1 MTPNLDHIKT
11 HDMKKLILFTSL
23 IVIISTCTQCSSD
36 DDLRFTNLSNDSTE
50 NLNQILST
58 DSIAYDTVKDYSND
72 PPKDKDP
79 YIKSHTP

>member
-11 HDMKKLILFTSL
+11 HDMKKIILFTSFIFIL
-23 IVIISTCTQCSSD
+23 STFIQCVSD
-36 DDLRFTNLSNDSTE
+36 DDLRSTNLSIDSTSY
-50 NLNQILST
+50 LNKIRST
-58 DSIAYDTVKDYSND
+58 DSIAYDSVNDGSID